1 MSKPLLSLALAAS
14 TVALTSGV
22 FAPSAMAQEVQRGFL
37 PVAGD
42 VYRFRNN
49 FHFSMVVV
57 TDAGVVVVDPINAD
71 AATWLKGNLSEITDK
86 PITHLIYSHSHL
98 DHASG
103 GAALEAS
110 NVIAQANAPTAID
123 GVAPTQRFDDTM
135 VFEHGGKTIE
145 LTYLGP
151 GHGEDLIAV
160 VVRPENVAFITDVAA
175 PKRLPFRTM
184 PSSSPDAW
192 VEQAKKANT
201 LDFEVFAPAHGPM
214 GVKADLDDVITYM
227 ETMRAEV
234 LEGIKS
240 GASLADIQDVVLME
254 DYSGWLNYDTW
265 RTQNVQGWYDFL
277 VK

>member
-1 MSKPLLSLALAAS
+1 MSKSIVLPALAVSVAS
-14 TVALTSGV
+14 LTSAV
-22 FAPSAMAQEVQRGFL
+22 FAPAATAQEVQRGFL

-57 TDAGVVVVDPINAD
+57 TDDGVVVVDPINAD
-71 AATWLKGNLSEITDK
+71 AATWLKDNLSEITDK

-103 GAALEAS
+103 GTALEAS
-110 NVIAQANAPTAID
+110 HVIAQANAPAAID
-123 GVAPTQRFDDTM
+123 GLAPTQRFDETM
-135 VFEHGGKTIE
+135 VLEHGGKTIE
-145 LTYLGP
+145 MTYLGP

-160 VVRPENVAFITDVAA
+160 IVRPENVAFITDVAA

-184 PSSSPDAW
+184 PGSSPDGW
-192 VEQAKKANT
+192 IEQAKKANT
-201 LDFEVFAPAHGPM
+201 LDFEVFAPAHGAT
-214 GVKADLDDVITYM
+214 GVKADLGDVITYM

-234 LEGIKS
+234 LEGIES
-240 GASLADIQDVVLME
+240 GLALAQIQDAVLME
-254 DYSGWLNYDTW
+254 DYSDWLNYDSW
-265 RTQNVQGWYDFL
+265 RTQNVQGWYDYL